1 MTFIVFPTVRYRRRC
16 WLSVPATSQ
25 SNLHAIQPLHATK
38 PWLIPPKSGS
48 RGKAAGRNRWASAS
62 MATLPTPFTAY
73 SKGPGL
79 TELLRLYAL
88 RSPASP
94 FSSAFIFKG
103 DRK

>member
-16 WLSVPATSQ
+16 WLSVPATSE

-38 PWLIPPKSGS
+38 PWLIPPKVVL
-48 RGKAAGRNRWASAS
+48 RGKPSGRSCAS
-62 MATLPTPFTAY
+62 MATLPAPFTAY

-94 FSSAFIFKG
+94 FVSAFIVKG

>member
-1 MTFIVFPTVRYRRRC
+1 
-16 WLSVPATSQ
+16 
-25 SNLHAIQPLHATK
+25 
-38 PWLIPPKSGS
+38 
-48 RGKAAGRNRWASAS
+48 

-79 TELLRLYAL
+79 TELLRLYTL

-94 FSSAFIFKG
+94 FGSAFIVKG